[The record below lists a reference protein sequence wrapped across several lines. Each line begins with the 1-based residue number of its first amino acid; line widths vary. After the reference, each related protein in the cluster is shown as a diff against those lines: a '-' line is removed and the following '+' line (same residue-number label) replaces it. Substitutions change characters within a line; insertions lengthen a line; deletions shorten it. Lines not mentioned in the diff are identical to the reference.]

1 MLKRKLLVLLVLMV
15 VLMAGCACAQTQ
27 VTDMRTD
34 MGENHVIYPQLE
46 GMADAK
52 LQSMINDDIVLS
64 SGVTNHLVTLVTLG
78 QGGAK
83 LKVNYSACLLDDAVF
98 STVIQA
104 QGSRVGGQ
112 RDGHAYT
119 ALTYDL
125 TTGRRITLAD
135 LFTDVE
141 VAVAQM
147 EQLAVA
153 SLSEELNGYMEY
165 SQLTPL
171 PCDSFT
177 LDEHG
182 ITFWYPADQFQLLSG
197 KSGACQFWYEELD
210 GLWRTDGLPALIW
223 PKQELTDAQRRE
235 QIVQS
240 VQEGVLPH
248 VPAQMGQS
256 MDELTGAYG
265 LVRTPDAFPGGR
277 YYVLEDPAFRSILVI
292 SDALEG
298 ERVEGIQLKRGAL
311 CGLVIGDAKSQQW
324 RRLLGDPAET
334 VTMTENMAYDYNLP
348 AGAYDVYT
356 FGENELRL
364 YADEGG
370 VLCAIQLSKS
380 YH

>member
-1 MLKRKLLVLLVLMV
+1 MLKKGLLVWLTLMIA
-15 VLMAGCACAQTQ
+15 LMAGCACAQTQ
-27 VTDMRTD
+27 VEEMRTE

-46 GMADAK
+46 GMTDAE
-52 LQSMINDDIVLS
+52 LQSAINDDIVLS

-78 QGGAK
+78 QSGAK
-83 LKVNYSACLLDDAVF
+83 LQVDYSAYLLEDVLF

-112 RDGHAYT
+112 RDGHAYA

-141 VAVAQM
+141 TAVAQM
-147 EQLAVA
+147 EQLAVD
-153 SLSEELNGYMEY
+153 SLSEELSGYTEY

-182 ITFWYPADQFQLLSG
+182 ITFWYPSDQFQLLSG
-197 KSGACQFWYEELD
+197 KSGACQFWYEELH
-210 GLWRTDGLPALIW
+210 GLWRTDGLPAQLW
-223 PKQELTDAQRRE
+223 PNQNLSDAQRRE
-235 QIVQS
+235 QIMQS
-240 VQEGVLPH
+240 VQEGQLPH
-248 VPAQMGQS
+248 VPAQMGQP
-256 MDELTGAYG
+256 MAGLTGAYG

-277 YYVLEDPAFRSILVI
+277 YHVLEDPAFRSILVI

-298 ERVEGIQLKRGAL
+298 DRVEGIQLKRGAL
-311 CGLVIGDAKSQQW
+311 HGLVIGAAVQKQW
-324 RRLLGDPAET
+324 RSLLGEPDET
-334 VTMTENMAYDYNLP
+334 VIMTENMAYDYNLP
-348 AGAYDVYT
+348 TGAYDVYT
-356 FGENELRL
+356 FEENELRL
-364 YADEGG
+364 YADEEG